1 MFLAEEI
8 TSVKDPCGKECGIFE
23 EHRRLEGLK
32 HGEGWGREGLIQ
44 DGTGE
49 RQERLC
55 F

>member
-1 MFLAEEI
+1 MLLAKEI
-8 TSVKDPCGKECGIFE
+8 TSVKDACGKELGIFE

-32 HGEGWGREGLIQ
+32 HGEGWGWEGLIR

-49 RQERLC
+49 RQEQLC